1 MSFEV
6 DISKWAAKSS
16 RQMGDLHRAVCLKL
30 FNRVIMATPVGNPD
44 NWKSLWKWDDG
55 TAVNP
60 PEGYVGGR
68 LRGNW
73 QISSDTPA
81 SGTVEIIDPEGT
93 KTTAKVEHFIL
104 SKDFKKDIEIYLT
117 NNLPYAYT
125 VEYDGHSGQAPEGMV
140 RNNLI
145 RITNNLKS
153 QA

>member
-1 MSFEV
+1 
-6 DISKWAAKSS
+6 
-16 RQMGDLHRAVCLKL
+16 
-30 FNRVIMATPVGNPD
+30 MATPVGNPD
-44 NWKSLWKWDDG
+44 NWK
-55 TAVNP
+55 NP
-60 PEGYVGGR
+60 KSAPIGYVGGR

-73 QISSDTPA
+73 QISSDAPA

-93 KTTAKVEHFIL
+93 KTTANVEHFIL

-125 VEYDGHSGQAPEGMV
+125 IEYDGHSDQAPEGMV
-140 RNNLI
+140 RSNLI